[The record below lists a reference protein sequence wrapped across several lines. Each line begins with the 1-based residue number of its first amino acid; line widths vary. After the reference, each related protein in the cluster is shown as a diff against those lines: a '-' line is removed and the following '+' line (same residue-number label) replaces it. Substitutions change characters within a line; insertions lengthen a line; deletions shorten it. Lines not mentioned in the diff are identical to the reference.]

1 MGTIPDLCTQ
11 PRLLMSSPQ
20 LIALPVSLKPP
31 AFPFWRSENAPV
43 IQSLQG
49 AIADSEVLPV
59 SPLTEV

>member
-1 MGTIPDLCTQ
+1 
-11 PRLLMSSPQ
+11 MSSPQ